1 MKNEFIYSNTNKRYH
16 TFDYYLKNKYKEK
29 VFKVSLNAGFS
40 CPNRDGKLGYG
51 GCTFCSSLGGGE
63 NGGHIHDDLDNQFEK
78 IKNIMHLKWPV
89 AKYIAYFQAFSNT
102 YAPVNVLKEIYEPFI
117 YKEDVVSIAI
127 GTRADCLQDDVI
139 EYLASIASRTDLWVE
154 IGLQTSND
162 ETAKLINRGY
172 DYSTFV
178 NSVNKLRK
186 HNINVTVHIIN
197 GLPNE
202 TKEMMLNTV
211 KEINKLDIQG
221 IKIHSLNI
229 LKDSIMGKEFYEKP
243 FKILSRNDYID
254 VVIKQL
260 ELLRKEI
267 VVQRLTSDP
276 IKENLIAPMW
286 NTDKIQLLNDI
297 DKEMVIR
304 DTYQGKSLEKKDKE
318 LSKAV
323 IYYHEVIKNISSK
336 DKIAVDA
343 TLGNGYDSLFLAP
356 LFNKVY
362 AFDIQD
368 LAIKRSKEKLK
379 DYDNVEIIKDNHM
392 HLNKY
397 ISHKIDLIVFNLGY
411 LPGSD
416 KKICTNSYTT
426 TNAIKNAC
434 NLLTDD
440 GIIIVVGYSRHL
452 GGQKEIDDL
461 DLFLENNN
469 YTYTK
474 KRFDYELV
482 YEIKKPSHF

>member
-1 MKNEFIYSNTNKRYH
+1 MEKIFEYSNTNKRYH
-16 TFDYYLKNKYKEK
+16 TFDYYLKNKYNEK

-40 CPNRDGKLGYG
+40 CPNRDGKIGYG

-63 NGGHIHDDLDNQFEK
+63 NGGNIHDNLDEQFEK
-78 IKNIMHLKWPV
+78 VKSIMHLKWPI

-102 YAPVNVLKEIYEPFI
+102 YAPVNILKEIYEPFV

-127 GTRADCLQDDVI
+127 GTRADCLDNDVV

-154 IGLQTSND
+154 IGLQTAND

-172 DYSTFV
+172 NYSVFV
-178 NSVNKLRK
+178 DSVNKLRK

-197 GLPNE
+197 GLPGEN
-202 TKEMMLNTV
+202 KEMMVNTI

-229 LKDSIMGKEFYEKP
+229 LKDSIMGKDFYNNP
-243 FKILSRNDYID
+243 FKILSINDYID

-260 ELLRKEI
+260 ENLRKEI

-276 IKENLIAPMW
+276 VKENLIAPMW

-304 DTYQGKSLEKKDKE
+304 DTYQGKALEKKDKE

-323 IYYHEVIKNISSK
+323 TYYHKLIENIANK

-343 TLGNGYDSLFLAP
+343 TLGNGNDSLFLAP
-356 LFNKVY
+356 LFKKVY
-362 AFDIQD
+362 SFDIQD

-379 DYDNVEIIKDNHM
+379 DYNNVEIIKDNHIR
-392 HLNKY
+392 LTNY
-397 ISHKIDLIVFNLGY
+397 VNDNIDLAVFNLGY

-426 TNAIKNAC
+426 TNAIKNAFSI
-434 NLLTDD
+434 LSDD

-461 DLFLENNN
+461 DIFLENNN
-469 YTYTK
+469 YNYNKT
-474 KRFDYELV
+474 RFNYELV
-482 YEIKKPSHF
+482 YEIKKSSN

>member
-1 MKNEFIYSNTNKRYH
+1 MENEFIYSNTNKRYH

-40 CPNRDGKLGYG
+40 CPNRDGKVGFG

-63 NGGHIHDDLDNQFEK
+63 NGGNIHDDLDIQFNK
-78 IKNIMHLKWPV
+78 IKDIMHLKWPV
-89 AKYIAYFQAFSNT
+89 AKYIPYFQAFSNT

-117 YKEDVVSIAI
+117 YKEDVVALAIA
-127 GTRADCLQDDVI
+127 TRADCLEDDVI
-139 EYLASIASRTDLWVE
+139 EYLADIAKRIDLWVE

-172 DYSTFV
+172 NYATFV
-178 NSVNKLRK
+178 TSVNKLRE

-202 TKEMMLNTV
+202 TKETMIQTI
-211 KEINKLDIQG
+211 KDINKLDIQG
-221 IKIHSLNI
+221 LKIHSLNI
-229 LKDSIMGKEFYEKP
+229 LKDSVMGREFYEKP
-243 FKILSRNDYID
+243 FKVLSRNDYID
-254 VVIKQL
+254 VVVKQL
-260 ELLRKEI
+260 EHLKKEV

-297 DKEMVIR
+297 DKEMVNR
-304 DTYQGKSLEKKDKE
+304 NTYQGKALEVKEKE

-323 IYYHEVIKNISSK
+323 TYYHELIEDIASK
-336 DKIAVDA
+336 EKVVMDA

-356 LFNKVY
+356 LFKKVY
-362 AFDIQD
+362 AFDIQE

-379 DYDNVEIIKDNHM
+379 DYDNVVIIQDNHM
-392 HLNKY
+392 HLKNNINEKL
-397 ISHKIDLIVFNLGY
+397 DLVVFNLGY

-426 TNAIKNAC
+426 TNAIKNAYDIL
-434 NLLTDD
+434 NDE

-461 DLFLENNN
+461 DMFLDSNN
-469 YTYTK
+469 YNYTK
-474 KRFDYELV
+474 NRFDYELV
-482 YEIKKPSHF
+482 YVIKRTK

>member
-1 MKNEFIYSNTNKRYH
+1 MENIFTYSNTNKRYH
-16 TFDYYLKNKYKEK
+16 TYDYYLKNKYKEK
-29 VFKVSLNAGFS
+29 VFKVSLNAGFT
-40 CPNRDGKLGYG
+40 CPNRDGKISYG

-63 NGGHIHDDLDNQFEK
+63 NGGNIHEDLDKQFET

-89 AKYIAYFQAFSNT
+89 AKYIAYFQAFTNT
-102 YAPVNVLKEIYEPFI
+102 YAPINTLKEIYEPFI
-117 YKEDVVSIAI
+117 YKEDVVGISI
-127 GTRADCLQDDVI
+127 GTRADCLDDDVI
-139 EYLASIASRTDLWVE
+139 EYLATIAKRTDLWVE

-162 ETAKLINRGY
+162 ETAKIINRGY
-172 DYSTFV
+172 NYDTFV
-178 NSVNKLRK
+178 KAVNNLRK

-202 TKEMMLNTV
+202 TKDMMINTV

-229 LKDSIMGKEFYEKP
+229 LKDSVMGKEFYNNP
-243 FKILSRNDYID
+243 FKILSRDDYID

-260 ELLRKEI
+260 ENLKKEI

-276 IKENLIAPMW
+276 IKENLIAPKW

-304 DTYQGKSLEKKDKE
+304 DTYQGKALEKKDKE

-323 IYYHEVIKNISSK
+323 MYYHDLIKSVASI
-336 DKIAVDA
+336 DKVVVDA
-343 TLGNGYDSLFLAP
+343 TLGNGNDSLFLAP
-356 LFNKVY
+356 LFKKIY
-362 AFDIQD
+362 SFDIQD

-379 DYDNVEIIKDNHM
+379 DYDNVEIIQDNHIR
-392 HLNKY
+392 LNNY
-397 ISHKIDLIVFNLGY
+397 IKEKIDLVIFNLGY

-426 TNAIKNAC
+426 INAIKNAMTIL
-434 NLLTDD
+434 NDD
-440 GIIIVVGYSRHL
+440 GMIIVASYSRHL
-452 GGQKEIDDL
+452 GGQKENNDL
-461 DLFLENNN
+461 ELFLGNST
-469 YTYTK
+469 YTYSK
-474 KRFDYELV
+474 NRFDYELV
-482 YEIKKPSHF
+482 YVIKK

>member
-1 MKNEFIYSNTNKRYH
+1 MENKFTYSNTNKRYH

-40 CPNRDGKLGYG
+40 CPNRDGKISYG

-63 NGGHIHDDLDNQFEK
+63 NGGNIHEDLDIQFEK
-78 IKNIMHLKWPV
+78 IKNMMHLKWPI

-102 YAPVNVLKEIYEPFI
+102 YAPVNILKEIYEPFV
-117 YKEDVVSIAI
+117 YKEDVVCIAI
-127 GTRADCLQDDVI
+127 GTRADCLEDDVI
-139 EYLASIASRTDLWVE
+139 DYLASIASRIDLWVE
-154 IGLQTSND
+154 IGLQTSCD
-162 ETAKLINRGY
+162 ETARKINRGY
-172 DYSTFV
+172 DYKIFEQ
-178 NSVNKLRK
+178 SVNKLRK

-202 TKEMMLNTV
+202 TKEMMVNTV

-229 LKDSIMGKEFYEKP
+229 LKDSIMGKDFYKNP

-260 ELLRKEI
+260 ENLRKEI

-276 IKENLIAPMW
+276 IKENLLAPMW

-297 DKEMVIR
+297 DKEMAIR
-304 DTYQGKSLEKKDKE
+304 DTYQGKALEKGEIK

-323 IYYHEVIKNISSK
+323 SYYHNLIEKLASK
-336 DKIAVDA
+336 EKIAVDA
-343 TLGNGYDSLFLAP
+343 TLGNGNDSLFLAP
-356 LFNKVY
+356 LFKKVY
-362 AFDIQD
+362 SFDIQD

-379 DYDNVEIIKDNHM
+379 HLKNVKIIKDNHM
-392 HLNKY
+392 HLANY
-397 ISHKIDLIVFNLGY
+397 IEEKIDLIVFNLGY

-426 TNAIKNAC
+426 NNAIKNSFDKL
-434 NLLTDD
+434 NDD
-440 GIIIVVGYSRHL
+440 GVIIVVGYSRHL
-452 GGQKEIDDL
+452 GGQKEIDEL
-461 DLFLENNN
+461 ELFLENNK
-469 YTYTK
+469 YKYTK

-482 YEIKKPSHF
+482 YEIKKAE